1 MGKIVFFNDKFVPE
15 NKAVVP
21 VTTHALHYGTGC
33 YEGIRA
39 YYSEDEKSLLA
50 FRIKD
55 HFKRF
60 ENSCRVMHIKLPYS
74 AEKLTQISLEL
85 LKKNFAETDI
95 YIRPIA
101 FKSDPAIGNF
111 DLSKLKDSL
120 AIYCIPLGRH
130 YEEGK
135 GLSAKISSW
144 VRVSDNMIPPR
155 AKITGSYANS
165 CLAKTES
172 ALEGYDE
179 AIFLTKDN
187 FVSEGSTDNIFIV
200 KNGKVYTPSENSDIL
215 IGITRDTVIKLFKE
229 LGIEVIEKKI
239 TKDELFSADE
249 VFFSGTGAEI
259 AGVIEID
266 GKIIGSRK
274 GEITKKIKEL
284 YYDLVHGKNPKYS
297 NWISKVKNPKG

>member
-1 MGKIVFFNDKFVPE
+1 MSKIIYFNGKFVDE
-15 NKAVVP
+15 KEAVVP

-39 YYSEDEKSLLA
+39 YYDAGSNSLLG
-50 FRIKD
+50 FRIED

-60 ENSCRVMHIKLPYS
+60 ENSCKVMHIKLPYS
-74 AEKLTQISLEL
+74 AKKLTEITLEL
-85 LKKNFAETDI
+85 LKKNFAETDV
-95 YIRPIA
+95 YIRPLA

-144 VRVSDNMIPPR
+144 IRVSDNMIPPK

-165 CLAKTES
+165 CLAKTEAS
-172 ALEGYDE
+172 LGGYDE
-179 AIFLTKDN
+179 AIFFTKDG

-200 KNGKVYTPSENSDIL
+200 KKGKIYTPSASNDIL
-215 IGITRDTVIKLFKE
+215 VGVTRNTIVQLCGDLKINVM
-229 LGIEVIEKKI
+229 EKNI
-239 TKDELFSADE
+239 SIRDLMEADE
-249 VFFSGTGAEI
+249 VFFTGTGAEI
-259 AGVIEID
+259 AGVTKID
-266 GKIIGSRK
+266 GKNIGNGSM
-274 GEITKKIKEL
+274 GEITEKIKKAYFE
-284 YYDLVHGKNPKYS
+284 LVHGKNPKYS
-297 NWISKVKNPKG
+297 KWISKVSG